1 MSNYSTRVAKYRINL
16 KKKQQLYNMMYL
28 IGLSVQLNVISK
40 INSFV
45 LGSHLLDS
53 FKLIRDI
60 INCILTEFDYLPLTI
75 WESKE
80 TCALSSI
87 LI

>member
-1 MSNYSTRVAKYRINL
+1 
-16 KKKQQLYNMMYL
+16 MYL
-28 IGLSVQLNVISK
+28 IGLSAQLNVISK

-60 INCILTEFDYLPLTI
+60 INCILTDHEFDYLPLTI